1 MRTPLRLRRLSVPE
15 EDMRRRGRD
24 HSLAALRRAAL
35 SLLLACSFA
44 VHVSGSNTS
53 TAAVPGA
60 AGKRAQ
66 PAVAAA
72 PRPGRVLACFWGL
85 DRATDVTFLGFQK
98 YVLNTLE
105 ADLCAAVTDKHR
117 DGSGAWRDVTKYLD
131 VYEEPRN
138 YDAFVSDVRAS
149 CA

>member
-1 MRTPLRLRRLSVPE
+1 
-15 EDMRRRGRD
+15 MRRRSRD
-24 HSLAALRRAAL
+24 LSRAQPPSLRRAASAPL
-35 SLLLACSFA
+35 LVLLACSLA
-44 VHVSGSNTS
+44 ACIHGASVSTP
-53 TAAVPGA
+53 AVPA
-60 AGKRAQ
+60 AAA
-66 PAVAAA
+66 PTLAAA

-117 DGSGAWRDVTKYLD
+117 DGSGAWRDVAKYLD

-138 YDAFVSDVRAS
+138 YDAFVSDVR
-149 CA
+149 

>member
-1 MRTPLRLRRLSVPE
+1 MQRRSRVHSWAQPLS
-15 EDMRRRGRD
+15 
-24 HSLAALRRAAL
+24 LRRAASAPL
-35 SLLLACSFA
+35 LFLLACSFA
-44 VHVSGSNTS
+44 ACVHGSNTS

-60 AGKRAQ
+60 AGKQAQ
-66 PAVAAA
+66 PTLSAV
-72 PRPGRVLACFWGL
+72 PLPGRVLACFWGL

-117 DGSGAWRDVTKYLD
+117 DGSGAWRDVAKYLD

-138 YDAFVSDVRAS
+138 YDAFVSDVRGDLCVSTGLAD
-149 CA
+149 

>member
-1 MRTPLRLRRLSVPE
+1 
-15 EDMRRRGRD
+15 MRRTSRVVSRVQP
-24 HSLAALRRAAL
+24 STLCRAASAPL
-35 SLLLACSFA
+35 LFLLACSLA
-44 VHVSGSNTS
+44 AYVHGANSS

-60 AGKRAQ
+60 GKQAQ
-66 PAVAAA
+66 PALAA

-117 DGSGAWRDVTKYLD
+117 DGSGAWRDVAKYLD

-138 YDAFVSDVRAS
+138 YDAFVSDVR
-149 CA
+149 

>member
-1 MRTPLRLRRLSVPE
+1 MRCRSDHARAQPPLLS
-15 EDMRRRGRD
+15 
-24 HSLAALRRAAL
+24 SAASAPLF
-35 SLLLACSFA
+35 LLLALSFA
-44 VHVSGSNTS
+44 AFINGTITS
-53 TAAVPGA
+53 APAGPA
-60 AGKRAQ
+60 AGKQAQ
-66 PAVAAA
+66 PALSAA

-117 DGSGAWRDVTKYLD
+117 DGSGAWRDVAKYLD

-138 YDAFVSDVRAS
+138 YDAFVSDVR
-149 CA
+149 